1 MFIDLGSE
9 TPHISDDEISE
20 AAGTLFPGENLFDIQ
35 DSDGENVEFIISSGE
50 SSDEE
55 SPQQRLNELR
65 ISNSCNLIAV
75 NGYQSRA
82 IHRVNKDY
90 RLDTLYESVTVSS
103 KMKLDT
109 EQDKI
114 SQPSC
119 STESPGPTPRMR
131 KYSSAKHPGVILR
144 YTTTRRLRPC
154 CKAFFENPKWR
165 YFFTL
170 LAYIA
175 FMCLGSFI
183 FLLIEKPDISQSG
196 LLNTEIIE
204 SLYDCHCHSSDK
216 LAELLTELSNAPPS

>member
-1 MFIDLGSE
+1 MFIDLGGE
-9 TPHISDDEISE
+9 GPHISDDEISE
-20 AAGTLFPGENLFDIQ
+20 AAGTLFSGENLFDIQ
-35 DSDGENVEFIISSGE
+35 DSDGENVEFIISSGD

-55 SPQQRLNELR
+55 NPQQRLNEPR
-65 ISNSCNLIAV
+65 ISNSRNLIAI

-82 IHRVNKDY
+82 IHRVNRDY
-90 RLDTLYESVTVSS
+90 RLDALYESVTVSS

-109 EQDKI
+109 HQGKI

-119 STESPGPTPRMR
+119 STESSAPIPRMR
-131 KYSSAKHPGVILR
+131 RYSSAKHPGVILH
-144 YTTTRRLRPC
+144 YTTTRRLPPC
-154 CKAFFENPKWR
+154 RCKAFFENPKWR

-204 SLYDCHCHSSDK
+204 SLYDCHCHSCK
-216 LAELLTELSNAPPS
+216 